1 MTKTSF
7 AEMPCSLGRA
17 LDVIGEWWS
26 MLIIRDL
33 MVFGGSR
40 RFEQLREGLG
50 ISRNILTERLRKL
63 EDAEVIARQPVAEG
77 ARRQEYHLTRKGWEL
92 MPVMLA
98 MVQWTERWREDPE
111 SIPLRFV
118 DLRDRQP
125 LAEVAVFSHDGRK
138 LEHQDIL
145 PVPNTPEA
153 GRYLEAY
160 ST

>member
-1 MTKTSF
+1 MTKSSF
-7 AEMPCSLGRA
+7 AEMPCSLGQA

-63 EDAEVIARQPVAEG
+63 EEADVIRRQPVTEG
-77 ARRQEYHLTRKGWEL
+77 ARRQAYQLTAKGWEL

-98 MVQWTERWREDPE
+98 MVQWSERWRPDPE
-111 SIPLRFV
+111 SIQLRFV
-118 DLRDRQP
+118 DRRDERP
-125 LAEVAVFSHDGRK
+125 LAPIAVYSHDGRS
-138 LEHQDIL
+138 LGPDDIEPL
-145 PVPNTPEA
+145 PNTPEA
-153 GRYLEAY
+153 SLYLEKYA
-160 ST
+160 S